1 MATLKHPNIIK
12 TARAFVEYAYKSVTR
27 GFTTLSFD
35 QTTGIV
41 CHDGYYPGPSQR
53 LPIING
59 HHPRKRPETI
69 IDTSLCRGLKHAS
82 DCS

>member
-27 GFTTLSFD
+27 GFTTFSFD